1 MSYPRC
7 GRLHPLR
14 LPISEHDQRLARCIG
29 SRAVPPLRR
38 LRVKNERNAVRANG
52 VAAARCG
59 RRVAGKSVPT
69 SKRAADSAKRA
80 RRTTNRVAARRR
92 LDNLRTSTWI
102 VRRNLLPRRPHG
114 QDAVPI
120 PASRATPASE
130 RTARNATPSPGHAS
144 SPTPVSMPAGAL
156 SALRRVSA
164 AISLNS
170 SIRPCHFSRFAGEV
184 GAKRRMRGEPGSLSQ
199 EVPSFA
205 PAARPLP
212 RAGEP
217 NGMRHF
223 ALAN

>member
-1 MSYPRC
+1 MCRKSSSDGVAIGCRKKLTRVVSAIRTPASRTAADFGARSSPCTMHWQSRC
-7 GRLHPLR
+7 A
-14 LPISEHDQRLARCIG
+14 SAA
-29 SRAVPPLRR
+29 S

-59 RRVAGKSVPT
+59 RRVDGKSVPT

-130 RTARNATPSPGHAS
+130 RTARNATPSPGHSS

-164 AISLNS
+164 AVSLNS
-170 SIRPCHFSRFAGEV
+170 SIRPCHFSRLREKSARSAG
-184 GAKRRMRGEPGSLSQ
+184 
-199 EVPSFA
+199 
-205 PAARPLP
+205 
-212 RAGEP
+212 
-217 NGMRHF
+217 
-223 ALAN
+223 